1 MRTGDE
7 NGVSSSSGSSGSMGN
22 EQVRSEPYDGES
34 RESRLKNAARY
45 KKENPQIPYYEAG
58 AKWKIAPSTLQRHV
72 TRKVKNRGGQT
83 VFHPD
88 QEAVFVKHLLMC
100 ADALWP
106 ITTHQL
112 KDYIER
118 FVTIN
123 RSRATRFRNG
133 RPGKDWVSGF
143 LRRHP
148 ELKQR
153 RAHAISAAKAW
164 GTTPAKLREF
174 FDRLKPLLKSD
185 GPDYCAPDCILNYDE
200 TALGD
205 DAGDPRVITR
215 RSTKTARAVLNNNR
229 ANRSIM
235 FAVTGDGTCLAP
247 YVCTKAKFK
256 EDEITAFS
264 PPHCFYGT
272 SKSGWFNMS
281 VFDSWFESV
290 VVPWA
295 LSKGDRKR
303 MVIGDNLSAH
313 LSPVTLKRASEVKV
327 FFRLL
332 PPNTTHFM
340 QPLDVSFFSPL
351 KGSWKQQLLDYK
363 RTKLSKTV
371 LKKDFAAE
379 FKKLFATIKK
389 ETIISGFKATGLV
402 PFNPEAAVARMP
414 CTRSETPQDQD
425 GSVLVQALSLNQQQ
439 RVVTTRRANRLP
451 AGAELAPSPSTSNPE
466 PTEQQQQ
473 EQALSPS
480 TSNPEPTEQQQGP
493 VARIVLRRLSTA
505 EIEAALNRSTH

>member
-1 MRTGDE
+1 M
-7 NGVSSSSGSSGSMGN
+7 
-22 EQVRSEPYDGES
+22 
-34 RESRLKNAARY
+34 
-45 KKENPQIPYYEAG
+45 I
-58 AKWKIAPSTLQRHV
+58 
-72 TRKVKNRGGQT
+72 
-83 VFHPD
+83 
-88 QEAVFVKHLLMC
+88 
-100 ADALWP
+100 
-106 ITTHQL
+106 
-112 KDYIER
+112 
-118 FVTIN
+118 
-123 RSRATRFRNG
+123 
-133 RPGKDWVSGF
+133 
-143 LRRHP
+143 
-148 ELKQR
+148 
-153 RAHAISAAKAW
+153 
-164 GTTPAKLREF
+164 
-174 FDRLKPLLKSD
+174 
-185 GPDYCAPDCILNYDE
+185 
-200 TALGD
+200 
-205 DAGDPRVITR
+205 
-215 RSTKTARAVLNNNR
+215 
-229 ANRSIM
+229 
-235 FAVTGDGTCLAP
+235 
-247 YVCTKAKFK
+247 
-256 EDEITAFS
+256 
-264 PPHCFYGT
+264 
-272 SKSGWFNMS
+272 
-281 VFDSWFESV
+281 
-290 VVPWA
+290 
-295 LSKGDRKR
+295 
-303 MVIGDNLSAH
+303 IGDNLAAH

-466 PTEQQQQ
+466 PTEQQQ
-473 EQALSPS
+473 EQAPSPS
-480 TSNPEPTEQQQGP
+480 TSNPEPTEQQQEP